1 MSGEGAGRAGASA
14 GGAALGA
21 RPRICRYASEDGEG
35 VGVVDAWSAQESRWS
50 SVATRAR
57 RSPSRSSRWIGP
69 DLTLLGVGL
78 GNDMTARDIEAENP
92 LYLPQAKVW
101 DGSCALGP
109 WVVAWTDGDDLADV
123 ALGLEIQRRG
133 EAAFAG
139 AIDFAAMRRSPTEL
153 IALLGR
159 ETSFQDGVV
168 LLTGTGIV
176 PPEDI
181 NLEVGD
187 EVRISGTGLG
197 ELRNPVVVGAR
208 WRRHAA
214 LAPD

>member
-1 MSGEGAGRAGASA
+1 VVVRSDSRATVPEPEL
-14 GGAALGA
+14 AL
-21 RPRICRYASEDGEG
+21 
-35 VGVVDAWSAQESRWS
+35 
-50 SVATRAR
+50 
-57 RSPSRSSRWIGP
+57 WIGP

-168 LLTGTGIV
+168 LLTGTGISRPKTSTSRSATRSASPGRAWV
-176 PPEDI
+176 SCATQSSSAR
-181 NLEVGD
+181 GGG
-187 EVRISGTGLG
+187 GTRL
-197 ELRNPVVVGAR
+197 
-208 WRRHAA
+208 WRQT
-214 LAPD
+214 DQTS